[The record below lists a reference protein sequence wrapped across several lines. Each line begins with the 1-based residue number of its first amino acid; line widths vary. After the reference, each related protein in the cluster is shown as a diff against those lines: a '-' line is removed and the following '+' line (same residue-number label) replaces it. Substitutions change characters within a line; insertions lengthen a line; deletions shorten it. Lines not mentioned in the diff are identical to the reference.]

1 MTTQNLK
8 SPSKL
13 IEFFSK
19 GWWPLIIFCSILT
32 VSAYVLNLIL
42 TMFGLGLHH

>member
-8 SPSKL
+8 STSKL
-13 IEFFSK
+13 VAFFSR
-19 GWWPLIIFCSILT
+19 GMWPLILFCAILGI
-32 VSAYVLNLIL
+32 SAYVLNLIL